1 MNFPVRTR
9 GNCVVIIIFSVFG
22 FGLEQ
27 GHGRKHDSNNDE
39 MEEEKVE
46 ENDPEETEADD
57 GDAPDPTTGP
67 VGQTTEL

>member
-1 MNFPVRTR
+1 MVSDLNRATVE
-9 GNCVVIIIFSVFG
+9 NN
-22 FGLEQ
+22 
-27 GHGRKHDSNNDE
+27 DSNNDE